1 MKYGLIKVA
10 AAVPA
15 VKVAD
20 VEYNVLEMEKLIT
33 LADGQ
38 NVEILAK
45 DWVWNKTKLSDD
57 GDTVRQE
64 LLVRS

>member
-38 NVEILAK
+38 NVEI
-45 DWVWNKTKLSDD
+45 VCFP
-57 GDTVRQE
+57 E
-64 LLVRS
+64 